1 MENSSDGV
9 FVQLSVAQREMLER
23 FAADFGMP
31 VSDFLCSAAEC
42 MYFFDRNEVLK
53 RLLNK
58 SKVAS
63 DDAEWQRSMEEID
76 ASQRRVREMLNS
88 HPVK

>member
-1 MENSSDGV
+1 MENSSDGI
-9 FVQLSVAQREMLER
+9 FVQLSVAQRELLER
-23 FAADFGMP
+23 FASDFDMP
-31 VSDFLCSAAEC
+31 LSDFLRSAAEC

-58 SKVAS
+58 SNVAS
-63 DDAEWQRSMEEID
+63 DDAEWQRTMEEID
-76 ASQRRVREMLNS
+76 ASQKRVREMLDS

>member
-1 MENSSDGV
+1 M
-9 FVQLSVAQREMLER
+9 
-23 FAADFGMP
+23 
-31 VSDFLCSAAEC
+31 
-42 MYFFDRNEVLK
+42 

-58 SKVAS
+58 SNVAS

-76 ASQRRVREMLNS
+76 ASQQRVREMLNS